1 MEVNQYLEMFIEE
14 SKDHLQA
21 CSEHLLELEK
31 NPDDLAIVGEIFRS
45 AHTLKG
51 MSATMGFEDLADL
64 THKMENVLDAI
75 RNEKIHVSPEILD
88 VVFESVDHLEE
99 MVMDIANG
107 GDGKRDV
114 SSTVAQLKRIE
125 LGEYAIPEVVA
136 TTETPVAAVA
146 SMLEYDGF
154 EQTVISQSAEQGFNA
169 FEISVKLREDCLLKA
184 ARVFMVFEILEKYG
198 DVIKSNPSVE
208 KLEDEQFDQQ
218 FYVAFVTKES
228 AEDMQKKIMK
238 VSEVEEVIVATIG
251 KPATAVASV
260 LEYDGFEQTVIS
272 QSAEQ
277 GFNAFEISVKLREDC
292 LLKAARVFMV
302 FEILEKDGD
311 VIKSNPSVDKLED
324 EQFDQQ
330 FYVAFVTK
338 ESAEDMQKKIM
349 KVSEVEEVIVAT
361 IEHKQYSEKEQAI
374 QEVAA
379 TATATVEVEAQP
391 ATAPETNTAA
401 PKTAKA
407 VAPAKT
413 DKSHAPVGNKT
424 IRVNIERLDIL
435 MNLFEELVID
445 RGRLQSIST
454 EVNHGE
460 LNETV
465 ERMSRVMGDLQ
476 TIILTMRMV
485 PVETV
490 FNRFPK
496 MIRQLSRDLNKKI
509 NLEIIG
515 AETELDRTV
524 IDEIGDPLVHLIR
537 NSVDHGIENPTA
549 RRAKGKPEE
558 GTVVLRA
565 YHSGNYVFIEI
576 EDDGAGINREKVL
589 AKAISK
595 GIVTQEQSYSMSDK
609 QINELIL
616 ASGFS
621 TADVISD
628 VSGRGVGLD
637 VVKTTIESLGGNISI
652 ESTQDVGS
660 VFSIQLPL
668 TLSIISVMLVE
679 IEKEIYAIPLSSIIE
694 TSIIRSSE
702 IMNAHN
708 QKVIDFR
715 GKVVPLV
722 FLEEI
727 FEVPCKEPQDDEF
740 HSVVIVRKGE
750 KLAGLVVDS
759 FIGQQEIVLKSL
771 GNYLTNIFAISGAT
785 ILGNGKV
792 ALIVDCNAL
801 IK

>member
-14 SKDHLQA
+14 SKEHLQA

-75 RNEKIHVSPEILD
+75 RNEKIHVTPEILD

-125 LGEYAIPEVVA
+125 LGEEAIPEVVA
-136 TTETPVAAVA
+136 TIAAPVVE
-146 SMLEYDGF
+146 SVLEYDSF
-154 EQTVISQSAEQGFNA
+154 EQTVITQSAEQGFNA
-169 FEISVKLREDCLLKA
+169 FEISV
-184 ARVFMVFEILEKYG
+184 
-198 DVIKSNPSVE
+198 
-208 KLEDEQFDQQ
+208 
-218 FYVAFVTKES
+218 T
-228 AEDMQKKIMK
+228 
-238 VSEVEEVIVATIG
+238 
-251 KPATAVASV
+251 
-260 LEYDGFEQTVIS
+260 
-272 QSAEQ
+272 
-277 GFNAFEISVKLREDC
+277 LREDC

-311 VIKSNPSVDKLED
+311 VIKSSPSVEKLED

-338 ESAEDMQKKIM
+338 TSAEDMQKKLM
-349 KVSEVEEVIVAT
+349 KVSEVDEVIVT
-361 IEHKQYSEKEQAI
+361 VIDQRKFSEKEFEAH

-379 TATATVEVEAQP
+379 TVT
-391 ATAPETNTAA
+391 
-401 PKTAKA
+401 A
-407 VAPAKT
+407 VAEVAAIPTDTPTTKAEPVAKPVKEATPAKT
-413 DKSHAPVGNKT
+413 DKNHAPVGNKT

-660 VFSIQLPL
+660 IFSIQLPL

-727 FEVPCKEPQDDEF
+727 FEVPRQEHQDEEF

>member
-14 SKDHLQA
+14 SKEHLQA

-88 VVFESVDHLEE
+88 IVFESVDHLEE

-125 LGEYAIPEVVA
+125 SGEEAIPEVVA
-136 TTETPVAAVA
+136 TVETPQVA
-146 SMLEYDGF
+146 SVLEYDSF
-154 EQTVISQSAEQGFNA
+154 EQTVITQSAEQGFNA
-169 FEISVKLREDCLLKA
+169 FEISVSLREDCLLKA
-184 ARVFMVFEILEKYG
+184 ARVFMVFEILEKDG
-198 DVIKSNPSVE
+198 DVIKSAPSVE

-228 AEDMQKKIMK
+228 AEDMQKKLMK
-238 VSEVEEVIVATIG
+238 VSEVEEVKIATIN
-251 KPATAVASV
+251 
-260 LEYDGFEQTVIS
+260 Q
-272 QSAEQ
+272 
-277 GFNAFEISVKLREDC
+277 
-292 LLKAARVFMV
+292 
-302 FEILEKDGD
+302 
-311 VIKSNPSVDKLED
+311 
-324 EQFDQQ
+324 EQF
-330 FYVAFVTK
+330 
-338 ESAEDMQKKIM
+338 
-349 KVSEVEEVIVAT
+349 
-361 IEHKQYSEKEQAI
+361 SEKQQYEAS

-379 TATATVEVEAQP
+379 TATATAEVVDTQETTAKP
-391 ATAPETNTAA
+391 AAA
-401 PKTAKA
+401 KTAT
-407 VAPAKT
+407 PAKA

-537 NSVDHGIENPTA
+537 NSVDHGIENPTT

-576 EDDGAGINREKVL
+576 EDDGAGINRDKVL
-589 AKAISK
+589 SKAISK
-595 GIVTQEQSYSMSDK
+595 GIVTQEQALTMSDN

-660 VFSIQLPL
+660 IFSIQLPL

-694 TSIIRSSE
+694 TSIIRTSD

-727 FEVPCKEPQDDEF
+727 FEVPRKELQDDEF

>member
-14 SKDHLQA
+14 SKEHLQA

-75 RNEKIHVSPEILD
+75 RNEKIHVTPEILD

-125 LGEYAIPEVVA
+125 LGEEAAIPEVVA
-136 TTETPVAAVA
+136 TVVAPVVE
-146 SMLEYDGF
+146 SVLEYDSF
-154 EQTVISQSAEQGFNA
+154 EQTVITQSAEQGFNA
-169 FEISVKLREDCLLKA
+169 FEILVTLRD
-184 ARVFMVFEILEKYG
+184 
-198 DVIKSNPSVE
+198 
-208 KLEDEQFDQQ
+208 
-218 FYVAFVTKES
+218 
-228 AEDMQKKIMK
+228 
-238 VSEVEEVIVATIG
+238 
-251 KPATAVASV
+251 
-260 LEYDGFEQTVIS
+260 
-272 QSAEQ
+272 
-277 GFNAFEISVKLREDC
+277 DC

-311 VIKSNPSVDKLED
+311 VIKSSPSVEKLED

-338 ESAEDMQKKIM
+338 TTAEDMQKKLM
-349 KVSEVEEVIVAT
+349 KVSEVDEVIVTT
-361 IEHKQYSEKEQAI
+361 IDQRKFSEKVFEAQ

-379 TATATVEVEAQP
+379 TATAVAEVAAIPTSTP
-391 ATAPETNTAA
+391 A
-401 PKTAKA
+401 AKA
-407 VAPAKT
+407 EPIAKPAKEAT
-413 DKSHAPVGNKT
+413 PSKADKNHAPVGNKT

-660 VFSIQLPL
+660 IFSIQLPL

-727 FEVPCKEPQDDEF
+727 FEVPRQEHQDEEF